1 MMLMQPKR
9 PLKQPTKNGEKWK
22 KNIKSNTGL
31 AKSPARTVRTQSNHI
46 FMSLYA
52 GAKLECLSIKNGLNA
67 FALKRKLYLKALRLA
82 FDELQILKLA
92 TA

>member
-1 MMLMQPKR
+1 
-9 PLKQPTKNGEKWK
+9 
-22 KNIKSNTGL
+22 
-31 AKSPARTVRTQSNHI
+31 
-46 FMSLYA
+46 MSLYA